1 MAGWGNTDTQAN
13 KPQSEATTFTI
24 DSTSTDVVNATDDTI
39 NIKHGFAT
47 GDAVVYTTAGTAI
60 AGLVSGTTY
69 YIIAGDAAADT
80 EHDYQLASSASN
92 ANAGTQIDIT
102 GVGDTATDTIQ
113 ILAAD
118 VFGVADEEVSAA
130 TGDGKGVSHSG
141 WVKRTETA
149 TGRISSVDTIGAA
162 DASRKGGKYFLTVGD
177 TGVST
182 GGSGTANQG
191 HDGGDHNGGG
201 NGGSGGGGAGEEP
214 SNLQQK
220 GGDGIESNITGT
232 PTYRGGGGGSYYGA
246 GGLGGGGKG
255 GVNASATP
263 GTANTGGG
271 GGGKGKVGTTFP
283 NNNTGI
289 GANGGSGVI
298 IFKIPSLY
306 SATFDATIIVSED
319 NTTIPNFRIYTITD
333 GAGYFTIS

>member
-60 AGLVSGTTY
+60 AGLTSGTTY
-69 YIIAGDAAADT
+69 YIIAGDSAADT
-80 EHDYQLASSASN
+80 AHDYQLATSASN
-92 ANAGTQIDIT
+92 AAAGTQVDIT

-149 TGRISSVDTIGAA
+149 TGRISSVDTISAA

-182 GGSGTANQG
+182 GGSGT
-191 HDGGDHNGGG
+191 GGTFEIQVDSGGAAYV
-201 NGGSGGGGAGEEP
+201 NVISGGSGHADNDVITVTDGALGGGGGASLTFNVNGIN
-214 SNLQQK
+214 SKLQHEVLVALTDTAIADM
-220 GGDGIESNITGT
+220 GD
-232 PTYRGGGGGSYYGA
+232 
-246 GGLGGGGKG
+246 
-255 GVNASATP
+255 ASDDTE
-263 GTANTGGG
+263 
-271 GGGKGKVGTTFP
+271 FP
-283 NNNTGI
+283 D
-289 GANGGSGVI
+289 S
-298 IFKIPSLY
+298 
-306 SATFDATIIVSED
+306 
-319 NTTIPNFRIYTITD
+319 
-333 GAGYFTIS
+333 

>member
-69 YIIAGDAAADT
+69 YIIAGDSAADT
-80 EHDYQLASSASN
+80 AHDYQLATSLSN
-92 ANAGTQIDIT
+92 ANAGTQVNIT

-118 VFGVADEEVSAA
+118 VFGVADEEVAAA

-141 WVKRTETA
+141 WVKRTAGA
-149 TGRISSVDTIGAA
+149 TGRISEVDTVGAA
-162 DASRKGGKYFLTVGD
+162 DSDRTAGVYEVTVGD

-182 GGSGTANQG
+182 GGSGTGGKFRIVVDEAGAAAVNVLHAGSGHADNDVITVTDANL
-191 HDGGDHNGGG
+191 
-201 NGGSGGGGAGEEP
+201 GGGGAA
-214 SNLQQK
+214 SLTFNV
-220 GGDGIESNITGT
+220 N
-232 PTYRGGGGGSYYGA
+232 
-246 GGLGGGGKG
+246 
-255 GVNASATP
+255 GVNSKLQHEVLVALTDTAIADMGDASDDTE
-263 GTANTGGG
+263 
-271 GGGKGKVGTTFP
+271 FP
-283 NNNTGI
+283 D
-289 GANGGSGVI
+289 S
-298 IFKIPSLY
+298 
-306 SATFDATIIVSED
+306 
-319 NTTIPNFRIYTITD
+319 
-333 GAGYFTIS
+333 